1 MTISIS
7 EQSVPKITQCT
18 YCGTKIGTDRA
29 RKLHRPKD
37 KCRSDRTMIR
47 GGAWK
52 GYGGIWWTPDLGW
65 DDGPQIDLSEKP
77 MDCQIGVCNPLIC
90 NPANLDKT
98 PSKARGAT
106 HPVCPSSA
114 HGLVDE

>member
-1 MTISIS
+1 
-7 EQSVPKITQCT
+7 
-18 YCGTKIGTDRA
+18 
-29 RKLHRPKD
+29 
-37 KCRSDRTMIR
+37 MIR